1 VRVFRISFT
10 GEVSYEINVPAHYG
24 LWLWRLIE
32 ERGAEYGLTPY
43 GTEGMHLLRAEK
55 GFIIA
60 GQDTDGTVTPLDLG
74 MRWAVKNSADF
85 IGRRSLFRSDTAR
98 PDRRQLVGLLP
109 DDRATVLAEGAQ
121 VIAEPAEHRPRTRMI
136 GHVTSSYRSPTL
148 ERGIALALV
157 EGGQH
162 RQGETVH
169 VARRDAAPVAA
180 TITGTDFL
188 AADGGRP

>member
-1 VRVFRISFT
+1 
-10 GEVSYEINVPAHYG
+10 
-24 LWLWRLIE
+24 
-32 ERGAEYGLTPY
+32 
-43 GTEGMHLLRAEK
+43 MHLLRAEK

-98 PDRRQLVGLLP
+98 PDRRQLVGLLTEDP
-109 DDRATVLAEGAQ
+109 AVVLGEGAQ
-121 VIAEPAEHRPRTRMI
+121 VIAEPAERSPRTPMI
-136 GHVTSSYRSPTL
+136 GHVTSSYRSPNL
-148 ERGIALALV
+148 GRAIALALV
-157 EGGQH
+157 EGGRH
-162 RQGETVH
+162 REGETVH

-180 TITGTDFL
+180 TITGPDFL